1 VVKNAEGV
9 RSSVDFE
16 NLTEAIELKAYPE
29 SEGILDIL
37 NSLYYS
43 TQVYIANF
51 TGSGTSRAIDL
62 DAFEPAF
69 VEGGGFKLK
78 SQAPFTALDNQFSI
92 TIYKGEE
99 VRPVVQ

>member
-1 VVKNAEGV
+1 MVLKIVSAVLGVAGLAWLALLFSSRAVLVDERVVEHAFYKRLEC
-9 RSSVDFE
+9 
-16 NLTEAIELKAYPE
+16 TY
-29 SEGILDIL
+29 
-37 NSLYYS
+37 
-43 TQVYIANF
+43 F